1 MSDEIERDAA
11 PADDAE
17 ADVDAHRYVTE
28 EPGEDQGEGEKT
40 KTKMKTKT
48 RASEEPGGDD
58 FGERA
63 RY

>member
-1 MSDEIERDAA
+1 MSDEIERYAGT
-11 PADDAE
+11 ADEAK
-17 ADVDAHRYVTE
+17 ADVEAHKYVTE

-58 FGERA
+58 FGARA
-63 RY
+63 KY